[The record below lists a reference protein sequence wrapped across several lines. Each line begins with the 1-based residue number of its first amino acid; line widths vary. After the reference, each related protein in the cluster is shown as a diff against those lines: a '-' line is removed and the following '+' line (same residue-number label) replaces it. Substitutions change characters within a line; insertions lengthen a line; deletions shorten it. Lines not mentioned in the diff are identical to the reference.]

1 MSPWLRP
8 IYPVTGHVPPR
19 SRLVGHPVP
28 RAPLPA
34 RGVTPGRGDLAG
46 TAPAPD
52 PTNLRWRRDRVTWVP
67 LLIVGPKVVGEK
79 PGYSAPL
86 LWVEIREIRWERRPN
101 GSGMQ
106 SDRCIDIRLRD
117 DHIAHAAA
125 GAPLYMA
132 FKRRR
137 WL

>member
-1 MSPWLRP
+1 VRALNFEPDNRMHGSMGGDWKRDAMASPRQ
-8 IYPVTGHVPPR
+8 PPTQPT
-19 SRLVGHPVP
+19 SD
-28 RAPLPA
+28 
-34 RGVTPGRGDLAG
+34 GDA
-46 TAPAPD
+46 TAE
-52 PTNLRWRRDRVTWVP
+52 RWVP

-106 SDRCIDIRLRD
+106 SDRCIDIRRRD

-125 GAPLYMA
+125 GAP
-132 FKRRR
+132 R
-137 WL
+137 